1 MKWPKW
7 NRSWIPGIVFWV
19 LFLGSLAFGKRYPWL
34 DAVWYWA
41 WMLFLL
47 VVAVYSVKQIFSN
60 RHETGGVV
68 GYRGVPRWVVTLFGG
83 EVDAPLRSS
92 TVILP
97 RRWVL
102 AWRPHRSE
110 SGCDEFNAVLKESL
124 WRGLETAWP
133 PKRRARIARNQ
144 TDALQIA
151 AATRGPV
158 LQGDISP

>member
-68 GYRGVPRWVVTLFGG
+68 GYRSVPRWVVTLFGG
-83 EVDAPLRSS
+83 EVDAPRQ
-92 TVILP
+92 
-97 RRWVL
+97 
-102 AWRPHRSE
+102 
-110 SGCDEFNAVLKESL
+110 
-124 WRGLETAWP
+124 P
-133 PKRRARIARNQ
+133 PKKQ
-144 TDALQIA
+144 
-151 AATRGPV
+151 
-158 LQGDISP
+158 